1 IIAEQMMLT
10 DSGSECEAEIYS
22 SWPLVGGTRLHWKH
36 MGQPKLTTGGR
47 AQRLDDYAKTSNL
60 KRVDFIKI
68 DVDGFECHVLKGG
81 IDTLSEYRPVIL
93 MELAPY
99 TLTER
104 GRSLEELLDILR
116 SLDYRLYYKGKP
128 LVARIRDMIPDGA
141 SVNVIGSSSARK
153 SPIAA

>member
-1 IIAEQMMLT
+1 L
-10 DSGSECEAEIYS
+10 
-22 SWPLVGGTRLHWKH
+22 
-36 MGQPKLTTGGR
+36 GQPKLTTGGR

-81 IDTLSEYRPVIL
+81 IDTLSKFRPVII

-104 GRSLEELLDILR
+104 GRSLEELLDILQ
-116 SLDYRLYYKGKP
+116 SLDYRLYYKGKR
-128 LVARIRDMIPDGA
+128 LLAGIRAMIPDGA
-141 SVNVIGSSSARK
+141 SLNVIGASCPRK